1 MSISVGLLDVSDSVC
16 DTFISQRPDARIGHL
31 PAWGAM
37 VEQVTGHK
45 QFYLVARDA
54 GRICGVLPLT
64 HARSY
69 LFGNRMISQGFSTYG
84 GILADNQQARDA
96 LFEFAVELAKR
107 LNCESIEF
115 RNAEPLP
122 YDLCLREDKLT
133 MLIALEGGVDQVWNN
148 FRPEIRK
155 QTRKAEKEGVVAVD
169 GGVELLDDFYEIYSK
184 KMHEL
189 GTPAYPRK
197 LMAAM
202 LQIFPENVR
211 LFATRLGNKSVS
223 AGLMTYFN
231 GVAEIPWSAALSEY
245 DHLYSNRLL
254 YWTIIKY
261 YCDRGAKIFDFG
273 RSSVDSGN
281 YEFKRRWRAEPVRLY
296 YQYWIYPGRRLSII
310 SPDNPK
316 FNKKVEMWKKMP
328 LWTARLLGP
337 YISRNLL

>member
-1 MSISVGLLDVSDSVC
+1 MNVEILKKPDSAC
-16 DTFISQRPDARIGHL
+16 DAFVVQRPDSKICHL

-37 VEQVTGHK
+37 VERVTGHK

-54 GRICGVLPLT
+54 NKVCGVLPLT

-96 LFEFAVELAKR
+96 LFEFAVEQAKQ

-115 RNAEPLP
+115 RNTEPLP
-122 YDLCLREDKLT
+122 YDLHLREDKLT
-133 MLIALEGGVDQVWNN
+133 MLITLEGGAEHVWNN
-148 FRPEIRK
+148 FRTEIRK

-169 GGVELLDDFYEIYSK
+169 GGAELLDDFYEIYSK

-189 GTPAYPRK
+189 GTPAFPRQ

-202 LQIFPENVR
+202 LQTFPENVR
-211 LFATRLGNKSVS
+211 LFAARFGDKSVS

-231 GVAEIPWSAALSEY
+231 GVAEIPWSAALGDYER
-245 DHLYSNRLL
+245 LYSNRLL

-296 YQYWIYPGRRLSII
+296 YQYWIHPGHKLSII

-316 FNKKVEMWKKMP
+316 FNKKVEMWKRLP
-328 LWTARLLGP
+328 LWTARMLGP